1 MTLSIF
7 NDICG
12 CWWLYWILPF
22 LLGLLL
28 GWLIWARYRRYKAM
42 YEKKTSD
49 LNAANKRIAKLEEDL
64 KKCRAGRADFESQIS
79 SLKGQL
85 REARGRVT
93 KSENTKKFSNQKH
106 TPKAPPAPV
115 VTNSIAAT
123 PVAVPTPAPASNTG
137 AISDDKFAAL
147 KADNLQVVE
156 GIGPKMDEVLK
167 SKGVNTWS
175 ALAAKT
181 PADLKG
187 ILGTYGDKY
196 RIIDPSSWSA
206 QAKLASTA
214 KWMDLIDMQ
223 KQLDSGKSGK
233 PGLTDSKVEKIMIKL
248 KILKRWKQDD
258 LKAVE
263 GIGPKIESLLHD
275 DGIKTWKALSEA
287 NTSRLQ
293 KILDDAGK
301 RFKLADPGTWPK
313 QAGLAHQGKWDELE
327 ELQDVLNGGR

>member
-7 NDICG
+7 NDCN

-42 YEKKTSD
+42 YEKTTSD
-49 LNAANKRIAKLEEDL
+49 LNAANKSISNLEADL
-64 KKCRAGRADFESQIS
+64 KKCRAGRADIEGQIS

-85 REARGRVT
+85 REARGKVS
-93 KSENTKKFSNQKH
+93 KSSNTKNF
-106 TPKAPPAPV
+106 TVAPVPAPKAV

-123 PVAVPTPAPASNTG
+123 PVATPQNTG

-147 KADNLQVVE
+147 MPDNLQVVE

-167 SKGVNTWS
+167 ANGVDSWA
-175 ALAAKT
+175 ALAAKS

-187 ILGTYGDKY
+187 ILATYGDKY
-196 RIIDPSSWSA
+196 RIIDPSSWSD
-206 QAKLASTA
+206 QAKLANQA

-223 KQLDSGKSGK
+223 KQLDTGKSGK

-275 DGIKTWKALSEA
+275 DGIKTWKQLSEA
-287 NTSRLQ
+287 PVTRLQ

-301 RFKLADPGTWPK
+301 RFKLAAPGTWPK
-313 QAGLAHQGKWDELE
+313 QAGLAHEGKWDELE
-327 ELQDVLNGGR
+327 ALQDVLNGGK